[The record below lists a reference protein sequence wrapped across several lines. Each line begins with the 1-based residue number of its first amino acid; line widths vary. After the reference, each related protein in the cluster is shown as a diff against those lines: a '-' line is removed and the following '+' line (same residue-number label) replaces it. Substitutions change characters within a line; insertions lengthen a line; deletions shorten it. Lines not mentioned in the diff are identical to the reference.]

1 LTDDERK
8 DVKEGQDE
16 GVQDVEKAKKG
27 EDESAQGSEGKK

>member
-16 GVQDVEKAKKG
+16 GVHDVEKAEKG
-27 EDESAQGSEGKK
+27 ETGEGSEGKK

>member
-27 EDESAQGSEGKK
+27 EGESAQGSEGKK